1 VGDVDGVS
9 IITVVAGPVSPLLVY
24 RPVSVV
30 DVVVNVPVQGTVVV
44 VMIPGAVD
52 EGELWGEELD
62 GTDELDGPELLGVS
76 TITVVAGTVWPLV
89 VTGPVSV
96 VEVVVKEPVHGTVVV
111 VMMPDT
117 GEVGDELEGV
127 ELLGAELVLDGKHTD
142 TLVVVKGQEDT
153 SWLITCVTSFNVW
166 FIVWIVELTSSFP

>member
-1 VGDVDGVS
+1 
-9 IITVVAGPVSPLLVY
+9 
-24 RPVSVV
+24 
-30 DVVVNVPVQGTVVV
+30 
-44 VMIPGAVD
+44 M
-52 EGELWGEELD
+52 
-62 GTDELDGPELLGVS
+62 
-76 TITVVAGTVWPLV
+76 
-89 VTGPVSV
+89 
-96 VEVVVKEPVHGTVVV
+96 KEPVHGTVVV